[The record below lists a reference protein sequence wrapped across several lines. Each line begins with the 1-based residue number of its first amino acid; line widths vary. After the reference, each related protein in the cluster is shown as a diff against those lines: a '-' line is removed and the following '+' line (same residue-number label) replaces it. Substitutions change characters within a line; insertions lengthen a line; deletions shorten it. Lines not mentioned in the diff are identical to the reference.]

1 MKITSYWFGNLIYD
15 YLLYLILAVFAVL
28 MCIVLKV
35 TAYTGEAYLSI
46 WILFLTYGLAYIPFS
61 YIASFV
67 FKDYGNA
74 QAVFY
79 FFTFVIGGLV
89 STILFVLRMLGG
101 QISIVGGYIGWVL
114 RIFPSYCF
122 G

>member
-1 MKITSYWFGNLIYD
+1 MKITSYWFGNMIYD
-15 YLLYLILAVFAVL
+15 YLLYLALAVFGAI

-35 TAYTGEAYLSI
+35 EAYTGEAYLPVCIS
-46 WILFLTYGLAYIPFS
+46 LLLYGLAYIPFS

-79 FFTFVIGGLV
+79 FFTFAIGGLL
-89 STILFVLRMLGG
+89 STIILVLRLLGG
-101 QISIVGGYIGWVL
+101 QIAAVGGYIGWGL

>member
-1 MKITSYWFGNLIYD
+1 
-15 YLLYLILAVFAVL
+15 
-28 MCIVLKV
+28 
-35 TAYTGEAYLSI
+35 
-46 WILFLTYGLAYIPFS
+46 LFLVYGLAYIPFS

-89 STILFVLRMLGG
+89 STVILVLRMLGG
-101 QISIVGGYIGWVL
+101 QISVVGGYIGWAL